1 MLKITILHHVLSSP
15 STGISH
21 ASAAALRSAALLTGG
36 PTRFGWERWAEL
48 AVQWAKSWGFH
59 GTLTCGVNVDYIKWL
74 AYDSRHV
81 VDVFFF
87 SGASPFLINQYS
99 WPPLR
104 GWYGC
109 HHIEKWPHCGPSK
122 KDPVASKLLS
132 ISYYLPYPYYPTF
145 QTQKTWSALDYICRW
160 YTMLCAIKYAHEIT
174 ESRPITLI
182 ISYISRLYHHFY
194 IIIFDG

>member
-87 SGASPFLINQYS
+87 SVPLLFWSTSIHDLPCGDDMDATILKNDPTVGQAKKTRWHPNCCPSHIICLIHTIPPFK
-99 WPPLR
+99 LR
-104 GWYGC
+104 K
-109 HHIEKWPHCGPSK
+109 H
-122 KDPVASKLLS
+122 DL
-132 ISYYLPYPYYPTF
+132 
-145 QTQKTWSALDYICRW
+145 R
-160 YTMLCAIKYAHEIT
+160 
-174 ESRPITLI
+174 
-182 ISYISRLYHHFY
+182 
-194 IIIFDG
+194 

>member
-87 SGASPFLINQYS
+87 FRCLSFSDQPVFMTSPAGMIWMPPYWKMTPLWAKQKRPGGIQTVVHLI
-99 WPPLR
+99 LF
-104 GWYGC
+104 
-109 HHIEKWPHCGPSK
+109 
-122 KDPVASKLLS
+122 ALS
-132 ISYYLPYPYYPTF
+132 ILSHL
-145 QTQKTWSALDYICRW
+145 SNSENMICV
-160 YTMLCAIKYAHEIT
+160 
-174 ESRPITLI
+174 
-182 ISYISRLYHHFY
+182 RLYM
-194 IIIFDG
+194 